1 MFEEAQYFAPLA
13 TREDGSVVVELA
25 ANHPGVADPVYRER
39 RNAIAALALNHVP
52 GRPIPE
58 AAYTEREHEVWAL
71 VTRELAVKHRKY
83 AAAEYLS
90 GSERL
95 GLPTDRI
102 PQLQQVGDLLEPL
115 TGFRYLPAAGL
126 VPLREFYG
134 VLADGLFHSTQYIRH
149 HSVPFYTPEP
159 DVIHEVIGHA
169 NALASDRFAALYR
182 LAGAAARR
190 VETQEA
196 LEFVSKVFWF
206 TMEFGVIAENG
217 EDRAYGAGILS
228 SYGEIEEFRGM
239 RILPLDLAV
248 MGTTRY
254 DITKYQDV
262 LFRAESF
269 GHLEDV
275 VGGFWATCDDESI
288 ARIVADGVAG
298 RQAAGATSR

>member
-1 MFEEAQYFAPLA
+1 MFEEAQYFAPVA
-13 TREDGSVVVELA
+13 TRDDGSVVVELA

-39 RNAIAALALNHVP
+39 RNAIAALALNHTP
-52 GRPIPE
+52 GEPIPE

-71 VTRELAVKHRKY
+71 VSRELAIKHRKY
-83 AAAEYLS
+83 AAGEYLR
-90 GSERL
+90 GYERL
-95 GLPTDRI
+95 GLPQDRI
-102 PQLQQVGDLLEPL
+102 PQLQEVGDLLEPL

-126 VPLREFYG
+126 VPLRDFYG

-169 NALASDRFAALYR
+169 NALASDRFARLYR

-190 VETQEA
+190 VETDAA
-196 LEFVSKVFWF
+196 LEFISKVFWF
-206 TMEFGVIAENG
+206 TMEFGVLAENG

-239 RILPLDLAV
+239 DILPLDLAV
-248 MGTTRY
+248 MGTTSY

-262 LFRAESF
+262 LFRAESMS
-269 GHLEDV
+269 HLEDV
-275 VGGFWATCDDESI
+275 VGTFWATCDDETIS
-288 ARIVADGVAG
+288 RIVTDK
-298 RQAAGATSR
+298 AAAKSVV